1 MALNAFFIVL
11 YLNKYQLQFI
21 LSFNC
26 WSCRTF
32 GKLESSYKLLK
43 EHSEVSSFN
52 FILFKNRIHKSVYI
66 ENREGLQT
74 KEINLYADD
83 IPQSQ
88 IEPIL
93 KIRILADYKISQRLI
108 YWDKDVEC
116 TAKEAMPNINNPN
129 LVFKI

>member
-21 LSFNC
+21 LSFNR
-26 WSCRTF
+26 WSCRGL
-32 GKLESSYKLLK
+32 GKLESSYRLLK

-93 KIRILADYKISQRLI
+93 KIRILVDYKISHRLI